1 MLSSAIPIY
10 NYLIDGLEDYCDNS
24 DSSSD
29 VVIAVKAGI
38 QKLERYYAKT
48 DDTTMYTV
56 ATGKLNIKLSF
67 FLKCCLLLNNS
78 IYIVLDPRLKLG
90 YYEDHE
96 WKQEFIQFAKET
108 VINIYNTKYGPYDRL
123 EDDVAENSGLFNH
136 IFGK

>member
-29 VVIAVKAGI
+29 IVIAVKAGI

-56 ATGKLNIKLSF
+56 ATGKLNIKF
-67 FLKCCLLLNNS
+67 FLKIDHINVLLFLNNS
-78 IYIVLDPRLKLG
+78 ILYS
-90 YYEDHE
+90 
-96 WKQEFIQFAKET
+96 T
-108 VINIYNTKYGPYDRL
+108 
-123 EDDVAENSGLFNH
+123 
-136 IFGK
+136 